1 MVENFHWFLWRTTPE
16 NISPVIYVKNSFIS
30 YPGFTVLYEPAGQA
44 VWILPD
50 LIRRTPGNDP
60 TAFLSSSRS
69 HIDDVIRISYNIKIM
84 FDNNQCCSMIN
95 EGLENMEKC
104 LHILRMQPDG
114 RFIEDKRRIALSFS
128 HFAGQ
133 FQPLSLTAGESW
145 CFLPQCEVS
154 KSKVMQHLQALL
166 QEFESPRALST

>member
-95 EGLENMEKC
+95 EGLETWRSVFTSCGCSPMVGSSKTNAESLC
-104 LHILRMQPDG
+104 PFPISL
-114 RFIEDKRRIALSFS
+114 ASFS
-128 HFAGQ
+128 
-133 FQPLSLTAGESW
+133 
-145 CFLPQCEVS
+145 
-154 KSKVMQHLQALL
+154 
-166 QEFESPRALST
+166 R